1 MTKVCT
7 VNRPPPSQ
15 TSYLTIEPLR
25 YDSGNGLCRRDTPG
39 TVLRHLFPK
48 AFIFKNY
55 TASGPGFLR
64 AELPLSSSDLVSASQ
79 MLRDTRAY
87 IYPVFFFFVFVLS
100 NQLEF

>member
-1 MTKVCT
+1 M
-7 VNRPPPSQ
+7 PAGYS
-15 TSYLTIEPLR
+15 
-25 YDSGNGLCRRDTPG
+25 RDCPQA
-39 TVLRHLFPK
+39 LIPK
-48 AFIFKNY
+48 GFHFKNY